1 MNTLQSYFFRQ
12 TWQPLFITASI
23 MAVLALLTQSL
34 SSVDLIIDN
43 RASLIAVL
51 KITGLALPQ
60 LFSIILPFAVFI
72 AVAHGIQRLHAD
84 NEIMV
89 VYASGMTQMQVIS
102 PILRTVSYAV
112 LLNLV
117 INLFVQPV
125 AFRSMRETIYEVR
138 SDLASSIIKPG
149 EFVSPANNLTIFA
162 QDLQNGV
169 MSDVFIY
176 DARDPEKPI
185 TLFAKSGVFANVS
198 NNPSI
203 TLNEASRQS
212 LSKDGNL
219 EFLDFSSTSFE
230 LDGVI
235 DPQGDLLYKYSDRYI
250 SELFHPDLNDIW
262 EVTNKKQLMAEGHY
276 RLSSPLYNYALAL
289 LALVALLG
297 GQFSKLGYARR
308 LISFGVAALLVRL
321 TGFTI
326 ASAAGDAVL
335 FNILQYLLPIFV
347 SLVCLWLL
355 LSPKKTTPKAYKI
368 GAGK

>member
-1 MNTLQSYFFRQ
+1 
-12 TWQPLFITASI
+12 

-34 SSVDLIIDN
+34 SSIDLIIDN

-51 KITGLALPQ
+51 KITVLALPQ

-72 AVAHGIQRLHAD
+72 AVAHGIQQLHTD

-89 VYASGMTQMQVIS
+89 VYASGMTQAQVIS

-112 LLNLV
+112 LLNLI
-117 INLFVQPV
+117 INLFVQPI

-138 SDLASSIIKPG
+138 SDLASSIIRPG
-149 EFVSPANNLTIFA
+149 EFVSPATNLTIFA
-162 QDLQNGV
+162 KELQSGV
-169 MSDVFIY
+169 MTDVFIH
-176 DARDPEKPI
+176 DGRDPDKSVI
-185 TLFAKSGVFANVS
+185 LFAKSGVFANVS

-203 TLNEASRQS
+203 TLNDASRQS

-219 EFLDFSSTSFE
+219 EFLEFSSTSFE

-250 SELFHPDLNDIW
+250 SELFNPDLNDIW
-262 EVTNKKQLMAEGHY
+262 EVTHQKELTAEGHY

-289 LALVALLG
+289 LAVVALLG
-297 GQFSKLGYARR
+297 GQFSKLGYTRR
-308 LISFGVAALLVRL
+308 LISFGVVALLVRL

-326 ASAAGDAVL
+326 TSAAEGIIL
-335 FNILQYLLPIFV
+335 LNILQYLAPISV
-347 SLVCLWLL
+347 SLGCLWIL
-355 LSPKKTTPKAYKI
+355 LSPRKTESKTYKTKAAK
-368 GAGK
+368 